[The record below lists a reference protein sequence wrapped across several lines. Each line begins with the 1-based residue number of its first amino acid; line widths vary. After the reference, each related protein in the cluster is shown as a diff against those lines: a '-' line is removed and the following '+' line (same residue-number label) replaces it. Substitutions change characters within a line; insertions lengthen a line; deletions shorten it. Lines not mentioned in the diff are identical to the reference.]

1 MKRFFCLLDLVIVC
15 GSIISTIV
23 TETETTSQNLC
34 SSVTEEGTSCEQD
47 PLVTQPELV
56 KIENTSSENSTL
68 YDLDSNLLD
77 SSNSK
82 GHVSSGSNSMWTGT
96 LRLLRFLQ
104 IIRIVRIERG
114 LGRGNSWK
122 LLASVVR
129 AHFRELMTSLYIGFI
144 ILLLGSYAV
153 YQLEVE
159 TNSQFSNYGDALW
172 WGIVSLTTIG
182 YGRHVPETP
191 SGRIVSSFFL
201 IRKYTK

>member
-1 MKRFFCLLDLVIVC
+1 M
-15 GSIISTIV
+15 
-23 TETETTSQNLC
+23 
-34 SSVTEEGTSCEQD
+34 
-47 PLVTQPELV
+47 
-56 KIENTSSENSTL
+56 
-68 YDLDSNLLD
+68 
-77 SSNSK
+77 
-82 GHVSSGSNSMWTGT
+82 
-96 LRLLRFLQ
+96 
-104 IIRIVRIERG
+104 RIERG

-122 LLASVVR
+122 LLASVVK

-159 TNSQFSNYGDALW
+159 TNSQFTNYGDALW

-201 IRKYTK
+201 IRKCKK